1 MGFETIFLRQKI
13 TYWKKTGVDGY
24 NEESYAAPVTLKARW
39 EDRSSVVLNNFGVEV
54 ISMSRVYLA
63 QDVIVDDYL
72 MNGISTATDP
82 RKINEAFRVLNFRK
96 VPDLTATNFER
107 RAFV

>member
-1 MGFETIFLRQKI
+1 MSVLTLFLRQEI
-13 TYWKKTGVDGY
+13 TYWKKTGVDGF

-39 EDRSSVVLNNFGVEV
+39 EDRSTVVLNNLGQEV
-54 ISMSRVYLA
+54 ISNSRVYLA

-72 MNGISTATDP
+72 MLGISTATDP
-82 RKINEAFRVLNFRK
+82 RKIDAANRVINFRK

>member
-1 MGFETIFLRQKI
+1 MGFETIFLKQKI
-13 TYWKKTGVDGY
+13 TYWKKTGVDGF
-24 NEESYAAPVTLKARW
+24 NEESYAAPVTLNARW
-39 EDRSSVVLNNFGVEV
+39 EDRSSVVLNNLGVEV

-63 QDVIVDDYL
+63 QDVTVDDYL
-72 MNGISTATDP
+72 MLGLSTAPDP
-82 RKINEAFRVLNFRK
+82 KKIDAANRVINFRK